1 MVEIDRSEIT
11 PEHLYL
17 SRRRFIKGLGL
28 ATAGAALAACAPAPS
43 TLAPTDPAPT
53 TAAPT
58 VEPTATTGAEEATE
72 PTNTAPAAATPSPT
86 ATAPT
91 STAPTATAPTAPNT
105 EEESPFPPLSAET
118 DELGDALTTFP
129 AIGSYTNYYE
139 FTFSKEGV
147 GALTDDFQTTPWS
160 VEVGGLVEHP
170 KTYSMQELL
179 AFPQQERVYRMRCV
193 EGWSMVIPWIGFPL
207 AELLAE
213 VKPTERAQ
221 YVRFE
226 APYRP
231 DEMPNQNSDQ
241 LPWPYVEGLRLD
253 EAEHDLTILATGIY
267 GHPLL
272 PQNGAPI
279 RLVVPWKYGFKSIK
293 SVVRIELVA
302 EIPMSL
308 WMNQAPR
315 EYGFYA
321 NVNPDVPHPR
331 WSQAT
336 ERRIGESGRRK
347 TLLFNGY
354 EEEVAYLYEG
364 MDLAEWY

>member
-28 ATAGAALAACAPAPS
+28 ATAGAALAACARP
-43 TLAPTDPAPT
+43 TEAPTAPATPT
-53 TAAPT
+53 ALSPTARPT
-58 VEPTATTGAEEATE
+58 ATPEPTATTSTEAPS
-72 PTNTAPAAATPSPT
+72 PTASAPTAPAAVAED
-86 ATAPT
+86 A
-91 STAPTATAPTAPNT
+91 
-105 EEESPFPPLSAET
+105 EDGSPFPPLSAEA

-160 VEVGGLVEHP
+160 VDVGGLVEQP
-170 KTYSMQELL
+170 KTYRMQDLL
-179 AFPQQERVYRMRCV
+179 AFTQQERVYRMRCV

-207 AELLAE
+207 ADLLAE

-231 DEMPNQNSDQ
+231 EQMPNQNSNQ
-241 LPWPYVEGLRLD
+241 LPWPYIEGLRLD
-253 EAEHDLTILATGIY
+253 EAQHDLTILATGIY

-293 SVVRIELVA
+293 SVVKIELVA
-302 EIPMSL
+302 EMPMSL
-308 WMNQAPR
+308 WMNQAPH

-354 EEEVAYLYEG
+354 EDE
-364 MDLAEWY
+364 MT